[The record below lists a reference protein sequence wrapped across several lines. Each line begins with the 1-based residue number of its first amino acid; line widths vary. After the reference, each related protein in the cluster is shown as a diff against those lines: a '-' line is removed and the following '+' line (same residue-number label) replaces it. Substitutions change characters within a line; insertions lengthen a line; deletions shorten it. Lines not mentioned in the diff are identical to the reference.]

1 MTSKPGLLARLF
13 SRGNKA
19 PVVASLAA
27 AVLNQPLLVQPA
39 IGEAL
44 VGGYLEGKVTSA
56 DSVLKADRF
65 EVSGQADQSV
75 GVAQSIIGVINLSG
89 AMVNRPMPGASGPG
103 PVSYAAVRDAFD
115 ELLEDDAVTSIIL
128 RLDTPGG
135 MASGCFD
142 LVDHIYERRG
152 QKPIYALVDD
162 NAYSAGFALATACD
176 EIWVSRTGGVGS
188 VGVVCYHYDW
198 SDSNA
203 QIGLKVT
210 PLFAGDRKI
219 DFNPNFPLSE
229 QAHAA
234 AMADLEGMRTLFV
247 DSVARNLGMDS
258 DAVRATQAACYRGQA
273 AVDVG
278 FATRLGT
285 WHDLIAHLGA
295 GGAPDPLTA
304 GDPELDDDQEAGATA
319 TGEFAVLATHHK
331 VQQGASNGSLLP
343 GAPEPVARATSAD
356 GGPVVAAAIAAAAA
370 GSDLPPALVVA
381 VLKRPLQPGE
391 SAEAAIEYAS
401 AVQDACAAVL
411 RGDVS
416 LAASFIET
424 NTDLDTVRAQLLSM
438 KAEEGR
444 STQVVTAHPA
454 SKADQRAAEIK
465 AQLDPTN
472 IYKKRGN

>member
-27 AVLNQPLLVQPA
+27 AVLNQPLMVQPA

-65 EVSGQADQSV
+65 EVAGESGEAV
-75 GVAQSIIGVINLSG
+75 GMAQTMIGVINLSG

-142 LVDHIYERRG
+142 LVDHIYQARG
-152 QKPIYALVDD
+152 RKPVYALVDD
-162 NAYSAGFALATACD
+162 HAYSAGFALATACD

-198 SDSNA
+198 SGNNA

-229 QAHAA
+229 EAQAA
-234 AMADLEGMRTLFV
+234 AMSDLEGMRTLFV
-247 DSVARNLGMDS
+247 NSVARNLGVDS
-258 DAVRATQAACYRGQA
+258 AAVLATQAGCYRGQA
-273 AVDVG
+273 AVDMG

-285 WHDLIAHLGA
+285 WHDLVAHLGA
-295 GGAPDPLTA
+295 GGAPASLDA
-304 GDPELDDDQEAGATA
+304 GDPESDDEPDSSATQPKAAGAA
-319 TGEFAVLATHHK
+319 AAP
-331 VQQGASNGSLLP
+331 ALP
-343 GAPEPVARATSAD
+343 AD
-356 GGPVVAAAIAAAAA
+356 GGPGAAAAIAAAAMA
-370 GSDLPPALVVA
+370 SELPPALVVA

-391 SAEAAIEYAS
+391 SAEAAVEYAG

-454 SKADQRAAEIK
+454 PKADQRAADIK

>member
-27 AVLNQPLLVQPA
+27 AVLSQPLLVQPA

-234 AMADLEGMRTLFV
+234 AMADLEDMRTLFV

-258 DAVRATQAACYRGQA
+258 GAVRATQAACYRGKA

-285 WHDLIAHLGA
+285 WHDLVAHLGA

-304 GDPELDDDQEAGATA
+304 GDSEAEGEPESSAAQPAGA
-319 TGEFAVLATHHK
+319 V
-331 VQQGASNGSLLP
+331 V
-343 GAPEPVARATSAD
+343 APPPPAADKPPEAAQPVAAGAL
-356 GGPVVAAAIAAAAA
+356 AAAAA
-370 GSDLPPALVVA
+370 ASDLPAALVVA
-381 VLKRPLQPGE
+381 VLKRPPQPGE
-391 SAEAAIEYAS
+391 SAAAALGYAN

-454 SKADQRAAEIK
+454 PKADQRAAEIK

>member
-1 MTSKPGLLARLF
+1 MTSKPGLLARMLGRG
-13 SRGNKA
+13 SRA

-44 VGGYLEGKVTSA
+44 VGGYLEGKITSA

-65 EVSGQADQSV
+65 EASGSDGQAV
-75 GVAQSIIGVINLSG
+75 GVAQNVIGVINLSG

-103 PVSYAAVRDAFD
+103 PVSYAAVRDTFD

-142 LVDHIYERRG
+142 LVDHIFEARG
-152 QKPIYALVDD
+152 RKPVYALVDD
-162 NAYSAGFALATACD
+162 HAYSAGFALASACD

-188 VGVVCYHYDW
+188 VGVVCYHHDW
-198 SDSNA
+198 SGNNA

-210 PLFAGDRKI
+210 PLFAGARKV

-229 QAHAA
+229 EAHAA
-234 AMADLEGMRTLFV
+234 AMADLEGMRSMFV
-247 DSVARNLGMDS
+247 DTVARNLGMDAA
-258 DAVRATQAACYRGQA
+258 AVHATEAACYRGQA

-295 GGAPDPLTA
+295 GGAPAPLSEGDDA
-304 GDPELDDDQEAGATA
+304 PDDDPEAAVVQLPPVPAAVQAPVMPAA
-319 TGEFAVLATHHK
+319 TGPAVQAAELAAAVAASDLPAVLAM
-331 VQQGASNGSLLP
+331 
-343 GAPEPVARATSAD
+343 
-356 GGPVVAAAIAAAAA
+356 
-370 GSDLPPALVVA
+370 A
-381 VLKRPLQPGE
+381 VLRRPLQQD
-391 SAEAAIEYAS
+391 EAAASAIEYAT
-401 AVQDACAAVL
+401 AVQDACAATL
-411 RGDVS
+411 RGDDS
-416 LAASFIET
+416 LAASFIEK

-454 SKADQRAAEIK
+454 PKADQRAAEIK
-465 AQLDPTN
+465 AQLNPN
-472 IYKKRGN
+472 HIYKQRGN

>member
-115 ELLEDDAVTSIIL
+115 EVLEDDAVTSIIL

-234 AMADLEGMRTLFV
+234 AMADLEDMRTLFV

-304 GDPELDDDQEAGATA
+304 GDPEAEGEPESSAAQPAGAVA
-319 TGEFAVLATHHK
+319 
-331 VQQGASNGSLLP
+331 
-343 GAPEPVARATSAD
+343 APPPPAADKPPEAAEPVAAGALA
-356 GGPVVAAAIAAAAA
+356 VAAAA
-370 GSDLPPALVVA
+370 SDLPAALVVA
-381 VLKRPLQPGE
+381 VLKRPPQPGE
-391 SAEAAIEYAS
+391 SAAAVLEYAN

-454 SKADQRAAEIK
+454 PKADQRAAEIK